1 MIASVKP
8 SDLVVRA
15 ANAVA
20 PEMSPTTLLP
30 GKSLPQQ
37 QGIEHDQA
45 HRCCNAAHSCCDMQL
60 VVNIDVDDLEKAIDF
75 YSRALGLRLSRR
87 LFDGSV
93 AEMTGASSTIQL
105 LLKPAG
111 SSPYPSASVR
121 RDYDRHWTPVHLDFT
136 VDDITAAV
144 QRAITAGAL
153 LEGEIQSYRW
163 GHLATLSD
171 PFGHGFCLLQ
181 FTGQGYDEAAVI

>member
-1 MIASVKP
+1 
-8 SDLVVRA
+8 
-15 ANAVA
+15 
-20 PEMSPTTLLP
+20 
-30 GKSLPQQ
+30 
-37 QGIEHDQA
+37 
-45 HRCCNAAHSCCDMQL
+45 MQL

-93 AEMTGASSTIQL
+93 AEMTGASSTIHL
-105 LLKPAG
+105 LFKSAG
-111 SSPYPSASVR
+111 SSPYRSASVR

-136 VDDITAAV
+136 VNDIAAAV
-144 QRAITAGAL
+144 QRALSAGAL
-153 LEGEIQSYRW
+153 LDGEIQSYRW

-181 FTGQGYDEAAVI
+181 FTGQSYDEAAVI